1 MDFNYNQ
8 KIAIVR
14 LLLDIISVDGKIDER
29 EILYFEKVKKELCL
43 SPEDHFKAKD
53 FNTLLSLSI
62 LKSMTVEQK
71 AQYAAFMEN
80 MILIDGVIEP
90 SERQAYE
97 DICIFCDIPVKELK
111 L

>member
-1 MDFNYNQ
+1 MDFKYIQ

-29 EILYFEKVKKELCL
+29 EIIYFEKVKKELGL

-62 LKSMTVEQK
+62 LKGMTVEQK
-71 AQYAAFMEN
+71 EFYANFMRK

-90 SERQAYE
+90 SERSAYE
-97 DICIFCDIPVKELK
+97 DICKFCDIPMKELE